1 MLQRCRTFRKMENSI
16 FFSIF
21 SGKFDIFVTK
31 FYHLFVMLMNL
42 IGFVIE
48 NLSYNW
54 SIITYRNSNTNS
66 VGVFHCIKIIYGTFH
81 LEGTCDLEG
90 LCFCWISLSHF
101 IATTDLRSTTKGR
114 FIIIINNY
122 KKKKYR

>member
-1 MLQRCRTFRKMENSI
+1 MEKNME
-16 FFSIF
+16 FSIF

-54 SIITYRNSNTNS
+54 SIITYRNSNTNA

-90 LCFCWISLSHF
+90 LCFCWIS
-101 IATTDLRSTTKGR
+101 
-114 FIIIINNY
+114 INA
-122 KKKKYR
+122 KKCRITEDVGY

>member
-1 MLQRCRTFRKMENSI
+1 MSNFPENMEKNME
-16 FFSIF
+16 FSIF

-31 FYHLFVMLMNL
+31 FYHLFVMFMNL

-54 SIITYRNSNTNS
+54 SIITYRNSNTNA
-66 VGVFHCIKIIYGTFH
+66 VRVFHCIKIIYGTFH

-90 LCFCWISLSHF
+90 LCFCWILFLDIYYIRHLYLS
-101 IATTDLRSTTKGR
+101 IPSTTYLPAYLTYLPIKI
-114 FIIIINNY
+114 F
-122 KKKKYR
+122 

>member
-1 MLQRCRTFRKMENSI
+1 MENSI

-21 SGKFDIFVTK
+21 CRKFDIFVTK

-54 SIITYRNSNTNS
+54 SIITYRNSNTNA

-90 LCFCWISLSHF
+90 LCFCWISISH
-101 IATTDLRSTTKGR
+101 IDR
-114 FIIIINNY
+114 INNHVAR
-122 KKKKYR
+122 KTRPKSEWKSFFSVRCFCDDSTRPR